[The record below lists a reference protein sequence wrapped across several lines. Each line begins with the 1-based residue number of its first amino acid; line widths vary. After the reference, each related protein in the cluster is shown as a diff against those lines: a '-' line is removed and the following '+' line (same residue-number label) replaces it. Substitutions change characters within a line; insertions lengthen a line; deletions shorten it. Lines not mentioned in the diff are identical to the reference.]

1 MLGWVLVPNFP
12 PPPPP
17 KKKTE
22 RDGTCGRLLVF
33 WVNRRVFRPVF
44 VSSRSHGLMRPWI
57 FFTGLVLVNSN
68 RLPADAHR

>member
-1 MLGWVLVPNFP
+1 MLRELFVPRFP
-12 PPPPP
+12 LLQN
-17 KKKTE
+17 E
-22 RDGTCGRLLVF
+22 RDGTCGRLLDF
-33 WVNRRVFRPVF
+33 WVNRRVFRSVF